1 MNKKVQWWEYVCL
14 FFGYSTLIAFFIF
27 SIFQSDGT
35 WFARSGSL
43 GVIFGAILEYN
54 FAYQQQLLNKEIGQK
69 LGVWVNNPIDYSD
82 TINQKIIKAL
92 THVLLVISTI
102 IWGYGDLIF

>member
-1 MNKKVQWWEYVCL
+1 LNKKVQCWEYVCL
-14 FFGYSTLIAFFIF
+14 SLGYSTLIAFFLF
-27 SIFQSDGT
+27 SIFKNDGM

-43 GVIFGAILEYN
+43 GVIFGVILEYN
-54 FAYQQQLLNKEIGQK
+54 FSYQQQLLNKEIGQK

-82 TINQKIIKAL
+82 TISQKTIKAL
-92 THVLLVISTI
+92 THILLVISTI